1 MKKKFLT
8 GLISVLLA
16 GTMSLGFAACGGG
29 GGDDGDDSAS
39 GGTVSLKLWTP
50 ITGADLTVFERMITK
65 FNQEYEGQIHIDHH
79 SDVRDTHY
87 NNLKNNIPNN
97 GPDLAIIHSQLVKNY
112 AVNDY
117 IVPIDESFFTKE
129 TINPDDYQ
137 QNVMSTLIAG
147 ENSYYGF
154 PLDIHP
160 IVLYYNKEIVG
171 DNPLPTSYSE
181 LMTLAQKLTG
191 GDVWGLPISTLWPTE
206 FTYTTA
212 LYQAGGEEIDTE
224 TSQPKFNSEAGAEAA
239 ENLRD
244 IIYKYKVS
252 PANLQTDADLQ
263 LFTSGKAAFP

>member
-50 ITGADLTVFERMITK
+50 ITGADLTVSERMITK

-117 IVPIDESFFTKE
+117 IVPIDESFFTK
-129 TINPDDYQ
+129 
-137 QNVMSTLIAG
+137 
-147 ENSYYGF
+147 
-154 PLDIHP
+154 
-160 IVLYYNKEIVG
+160 
-171 DNPLPTSYSE
+171 
-181 LMTLAQKLTG
+181 
-191 GDVWGLPISTLWPTE
+191 
-206 FTYTTA
+206 
-212 LYQAGGEEIDTE
+212 
-224 TSQPKFNSEAGAEAA
+224 
-239 ENLRD
+239 
-244 IIYKYKVS
+244 
-252 PANLQTDADLQ
+252 
-263 LFTSGKAAFP
+263 